1 MSRKKN
7 REMNRKYGAFLDI
20 CRMSQDKLKKYLV
33 FEMAK
38 YGYDV
43 IADDGYIYCKEINM
57 PVLLTAHMD
66 TVHKQEPRQFIEK
79 VNDKGN
85 HVLSSPQGI
94 GGDDR
99 CGIFMIL
106 SILRETDYRPAVL
119 FCEDEEIGG
128 VGSSKFTTYKE
139 NVNAIAKLKF
149 FIELDRANAN
159 DLVFYDDGNE
169 DFYQFCIKST
179 GYKENFGSFSD
190 ISILSP
196 DSGVS
201 SVNISCGY
209 YHAHTPKEEVV
220 WEEMLNSIKVTEK
233 LIEASK
239 DVEQFEYVEI
249 ENYKYLFDS
258 NNYSVYGGYN
268 SGWYNSYST
277 SNVNTYTFKE
287 VEVVVEWMEGDR
299 NKLMY
304 YCGTSVDECLGMFFQ
319 DNPDVCFNDIISYYE
334 T

>member
-7 REMNRKYGAFLDI
+7 REMNRKYGAFFDI
-20 CRMSQDKLKKYLV
+20 CRMSQDKLKEYLA
-33 FEMAK
+33 FEMTK

-43 IADDGYIYCKEINM
+43 VVDDGYIYCKEINV

-66 TVHKQEPRQFIEK
+66 TVHKEEPKQFVEK
-79 VNDKGN
+79 INKKGN

-119 FCEDEEIGG
+119 FCEDEETGG
-128 VGSSKFTTYKE
+128 VGSLKYTTYKE
-139 NVNAIAKLKF
+139 NVDAISKLKF

-169 DFYQFCIKST
+169 DFYQFCINAT
-179 GYKENFGSFSD
+179 GYVENIGSFSD

-209 YHAHTPKEEVV
+209 YHAHTLEEEVV

-239 DVEQFEYVEI
+239 DVEQFQYEEI
-249 ENYKYLFDS
+249 ENYKNIF
-258 NNYSVYGGYN
+258 NYNLYGGYN
-268 SGWYNSYST
+268 YGCYGTYN
-277 SNVNTYTFKE
+277 NTNKYDYNE
-287 VEVVVEWMEGDR
+287 VEVVVEWIEGDR
-299 NKLMY
+299 DKVMY
-304 YCGTSVDECLGMFFQ
+304 YCGASVDECLGMFFR
-319 DNPDVCFNDIISYYE
+319 DNPDICFNDVTNYYE
-334 T
+334 V